1 MTILT
6 VVSPRV
12 IAVTSSSIVTWN
24 TSHTITFT
32 VTKSQ
37 PQANITWEFTSS
49 VSGDRRDITDEFNG
63 RYFFTFTESIY
74 NLTIYPVRIEDRGTY
89 HLIASNVAGSS
100 SSEVTIEQIYGKI

>member
-1 MTILT
+1 ML
-6 VVSPRV
+6 VSPRV

-32 VTKSQ
+32 VTRSQ
-37 PQANITWEFTSS
+37 PRITRASITWEFTNS
-49 VSGDRRDITDEFNG
+49 VSGDRRDITNVFNG
-63 RYFFTFTESIY
+63 RYFFTNTESIY